1 MVKAPN
7 IRFKEFILA
16 KRLVAFIILL
26 SLAVTGCSVVSVGRA
41 ASVKLVFAQNKPLG
55 RALDDAAVDSAI
67 RRNLRKDKE
76 KRFKGVDVSV
86 ENGLV
91 LLTGNVSSVAD
102 RLAAE
107 QIAWKPTAVNQV
119 ANEIVV
125 SRPDGVLPDISDYY
139 LSSRVRLALFGT
151 GGVKS
156 SNYNIEIHNGV
167 VYLLGVART
176 NEELLK
182 ATEIVSK
189 VSGVKK
195 VVSYVRVSRPKPE

>member
-1 MVKAPN
+1 MSK
-7 IRFKEFILA
+7 RF
-16 KRLVAFIILL
+16 VALIVIVSIAL
-26 SLAVTGCSVVSVGRA
+26 TGCSAVSVGRA
-41 ASVKLVFAQNKPLG
+41 AGVKLIFSQNKPLG
-55 RALDDAAVDSAI
+55 RALDDAAVESAI
-67 RRNLRKDKE
+67 RRNLKKDKE

-91 LLTGNVSSVAD
+91 LLTGNVASVAV
-102 RLAAE
+102 RVAAE

-119 ANEIVV
+119 ANEIII
-125 SRPDGVLPDISDYY
+125 SRPDGVIPDLSDYY

-156 SNYNIEIHNGV
+156 SNYNIEIHKGI

-176 NEELLK
+176 NDELLK
-182 ATEIVSK
+182 ATQIVSE

-195 VVSYVRVSRPKPE
+195 VISYVRVSRPKPKE

>member
-1 MVKAPN
+1 MYK
-7 IRFKEFILA
+7 RF
-16 KRLVAFIILL
+16 VTFIILL
-26 SLAVTGCSVVSVGRA
+26 SLVLAGCTAVSVGRA
-41 ASVKLVFAQNKPLG
+41 AGVKLVFSQNKPLG
-55 RALDDAAVDSAI
+55 RALDDAAVESAI

-91 LLTGNVSSVAD
+91 LLTGQVANVEV

-107 QIAWKPTAVNQV
+107 QIAWKPTAVLQV
-119 ANEIVV
+119 ANEIII
-125 SRPDGVLPDISDYY
+125 SDPDGVLPDVSDYY
-139 LSSRVRLALFGT
+139 LASRVRLALFGT

-156 SNYNIEIHNGV
+156 SNYNIEIHKGV

-176 NEELLK
+176 NEELHK

-189 VSGVKK
+189 VNGVKK
-195 VVSYVRVSRPKPE
+195 VISYVRVSRPKPKK